1 MNVSIYD
8 FFEQTA
14 KKNKDKTAIIENN
27 QRFSFSQLETDC
39 NTVACKIVEKS
50 CEVNIV
56 IGVLLKKSYPLV
68 VANLAITASGCAY
81 MNLDYKSPPERLRS
95 IVENVNPSIIITD
108 EEGAKSLGNI
118 FNNNIVPEIILY
130 DDNEH
135 SSKDIITIDDLRKRR
150 EKIIDTDPYCL
161 INTSGSTGTPKSVIL
176 NHKSFVD
183 FLNWSVLEFDFS
195 GSEIMGSLSPSIFDI
210 YSFELCLLSFQAST
224 ICLIDDKL
232 SPFPAKILE
241 IIEKHKVN
249 FIFWVPTI
257 MVNIVNLGLLD
268 KFSLENLK
276 TVWFA
281 GEVFPTAYF
290 NKWFD
295 KLPNTQFVNLYGPI
309 EITLDC
315 SYYII
320 NDRILDDQPIPIGRS
335 CKNTNLIV
343 LNDDGTETKEG
354 DIGELCVRGTSL
366 AMGYYNNPEATKKA
380 FITNPLN
387 KKYPEIIYKT
397 GDLVTRSDGL
407 YYFKGRADT
416 LVKHLGYRIELTEIE
431 HSISSNIEEVRNVC
445 VIYAVEK
452 KEIIAYCELR
462 SHLTIKDF
470 RISLRDVL
478 PSYMIPSKIVEVE
491 KMSMNT
497 NGKIDRLV
505 YKRLSQE

>member
-1 MNVSIYD
+1 MHVSIYD

-14 KKNKDKTAIIENN
+14 RENEDKTAIIDNN
-27 QRFSFSQLETDC
+27 QSFSFSQLEADC
-39 NTVACKIVEKS
+39 HNLACKIVEKS
-50 CEVNIV
+50 YEVNVV

-68 VANLAITASGCAY
+68 VSNLAITASGCAY

-95 IVENVNPSIIITD
+95 IIENVNPTIIITD
-108 EEGAKSLGNI
+108 SEGAKSLRNI
-118 FNNNIVPEIILY
+118 FDNLIPGIILY
-130 DDNEH
+130 DENEH
-135 SSKDIITIDDLRKRR
+135 SLADIVSIDDLRKRR

-183 FLNWSVLEFDFS
+183 FLNWSVLEFDFN
-195 GSEIMGSLSPSIFDI
+195 GSEIMGSLSPPIFDI

-241 IIEKHKVN
+241 IVEEHKVN

-295 KLPNTQFVNLYGPI
+295 QLPNTKFVNLYGPI

-315 SYYII
+315 SYHVI
-320 NDRILDDQPIPIGRS
+320 NDRIPDDQPIPIGRR
-335 CKNTNLIV
+335 CKNTDLIV

-380 FITNPLN
+380 FIINPLN

-397 GDLVTRSDGL
+397 GDLVSRSDEL

-416 LVKHLGYRIELTEIE
+416 LVKHLGYRIELAEIE
-431 HSISSNIEEVRNVC
+431 HSISSNIKEVRNVC
-445 VIYAVEK
+445 VIYVAEK
-452 KEIIAYCELR
+452 KEIIAYCELK

-470 RISLRDVL
+470 RIRLRNVL
-478 PSYMIPSKIVEVE
+478 PSYMIPAKLVEVE